1 MPEAVVPG
9 PAITSVGLEP
19 ALADL
24 VNDAAR
30 QAASAL
36 GLDSSLGALEIRADD
51 LPGAG
56 GAWLELRRRRGAAG
70 PALVL
75 YCHPESFVAQRPAT
89 GTVFPPRAVWD
100 RPDPAAAEP
109 PPTAAAFA
117 RARADAFLHHHLLW
131 AGDVLGGVL
140 RPAQVPASMTEAF
153 TACWAVHVDGR
164 LARREL
170 PGFGLAERRGCFSR
184 LFSTGGILLPGHWES
199 FQGRWEGRFERPRE
213 VLAVA
218 RSLPGL

>member
-1 MPEAVVPG
+1 MDPTP
-9 PAITSVGLEP
+9 PISCTGLEP

-24 VNDAAR
+24 VIDAAR
-30 QAASAL
+30 QAVMSLEL
-36 GLDSSLGALEIRADD
+36 GPALGALELCADD
-51 LPGAG
+51 LPGAT
-56 GAWLELRRRRGAAG
+56 GAWLRLRRARAG
-70 PALVL
+70 GLPELTL
-75 YCHPESFVAQRPAT
+75 YCHPEAFLAPRPAT

-131 AGDVLGGVL
+131 AADAVGGVL
-140 RPAQVPASMTEAF
+140 RPSQVPASLTEGF

-164 LARREL
+164 LERRGL
-170 PGFGLAERRGCFSR
+170 PGYGLAERRGCFSR
-184 LFSTGGILLPGHWES
+184 LFSTGGVLMPGHWES
-199 FQGRWEGRFERPRE
+199 FQALWEGRYERPRE
-213 VLAVA
+213 VLAVV